1 MKRNFLITTGIK
13 DTWEFYENN
22 FLLGE
27 WCEFDILGKEKL
39 NGKVPQETSTIKN
52 AYHRN
57 GEKRIKDYEYIKNKI
72 EYLLELISEKLS
84 IIHKVDENKEYWRV
98 IIFNWLTAY
107 TTTIFYR
114 WESIRIFFE
123 KNNKENFYS
132 NFIPLNDS
140 DYIQE
145 NHTSYARVVQR
156 DEWNHLVFL
165 RMFRFLNISNLSLIE
180 KKITRNN
187 LKRESS
193 LDTIKPHKHPLI
205 IKLIDN
211 IISKFAFRFN
221 KVIFESFYFPK
232 KEFIKIC
239 LRCKL
244 IPSKY
249 LSFFD
254 FQIKKN
260 SLSKENNSKRIKLK
274 NLLAN
279 IENQDK
285 FIQFLL
291 LNIYKDMPKSYLENF
306 SEIKKKILPI
316 AKEKKIIFSMYSLER
331 NDNFKIYI
339 AETKK
344 VGSKY
349 IHVEHGGGLSGGFTS
364 IWRPFFDFY
373 EKVSYKMII
382 WDSTKQKQ
390 DIYVNLSPIF
400 PTIKSK
406 YLKTGNNCSII
417 FVERARYISEFK
429 YAPTLDQ
436 TISMFNELT
445 QFVNKLNPE
454 IKSKV
459 KFRAKENIGLNSE
472 NLFLEMF
479 GKNSIDKASLK
490 NTYDK
495 TMLNSK
501 LLIITYPETAFSQA
515 MYSNVP
521 TILIV
526 KKNHYLFS
534 KTALNTFD
542 ELKKS
547 KIAFD
552 DFDEARIHINRHWE
566 EIDLWWKQKNV
577 QSAKE
582 MFLTNFFNV
591 KSDWFKEWSDYIYSS
606 KKL

>member
-1 MKRNFLITTGIK
+1 M
-13 DTWEFYENN
+13 
-22 FLLGE
+22 
-27 WCEFDILGKEKL
+27 
-39 NGKVPQETSTIKN
+39 
-52 AYHRN
+52 
-57 GEKRIKDYEYIKNKI
+57 
-72 EYLLELISEKLS
+72 
-84 IIHKVDENKEYWRV
+84 
-98 IIFNWLTAY
+98 
-107 TTTIFYR
+107 
-114 WESIRIFFE
+114 FFK

-132 NFIPLNDS
+132 NFISLNDS
-140 DYIQE
+140 DYIPE
-145 NHTSYARVVQR
+145 NHTNLVRAVQR

-232 KEFIKIC
+232 KEYIKIC

-316 AKEKKIIFSMYSLER
+316 AKEKKIIFSMYSLVR

-349 IHVEHGGGLSGGFTS
+349 IHVEHGAGYHSTHTTH
-364 IWRPFFDFY
+364 FFDFF
-373 EKVSYKMII
+373 EKVSDKIII
-382 WDSTKQKQ
+382 WDNTKQKQ

-417 FVERARYISEFK
+417 FVERARYKCEFK
-429 YAPTLDQ
+429 YAPTFDQ

-459 KFRAKENIGLNSE
+459 KFRAKANMGLNSE

-479 GKNSIDKASLK
+479 GKNSIDEVSLK
-490 NTYDK
+490 NTFDK

-526 KKNHYLFS
+526 KKNNYLFS

-582 MFLTNFFNV
+582 MFLTNFCNV